1 VTTTASTTATE
12 VEAPTSTDG
21 LVARHLGMTYRRGKQ
36 STTAL
41 VDCDLHVPEGS
52 WASLIGSSG
61 CGKSTL
67 LRILA
72 GIVTPTAG
80 EASLG
85 GMTPD
90 EARASRNY
98 ALVSQQSVMLP
109 WRKLLANVEL
119 GLEVARVSRSERRKR
134 AEEAIEMVGL
144 TGFEDAYPTELSG
157 GMRQRAA
164 IARAL
169 TLRPRYL
176 LMDEPFGAL
185 DELTREKLNFE
196 LLRVLNETKATMLL
210 VTHSIAEAVILSD
223 KVVVMSPRP
232 GRIVRQIEV
241 SFGHDRTSA
250 IRDDSAFTAYEAEL
264 RHALTGEFLTSV

>member
-1 VTTTASTTATE
+1 VTTARY
-12 VEAPTSTDG
+12 APQTDTSRPNG
-21 LVARHLGMTYRRGKQ
+21 LSVSHLEMTYRRNRQ

-41 VDCDLHVPEGS
+41 LDCDLHVPER
-52 WASLIGSSG
+52 ARVALIGASG

-72 GIVTPTAG
+72 GLVTPTAG
-80 EASLG
+80 EVSVG
-85 GMTPD
+85 GLTPAL
-90 EARASRNY
+90 ARAARSY
-98 ALVSQQSVMLP
+98 ALVSQHSVMLP

-119 GLEVARVSRSERRKR
+119 GLEVAKVPRAERRDR
-134 AEEAIEMVGL
+134 AQEAIDLVGL
-144 TGFEDAYPTELSG
+144 SGFEHAYPAELSG

-196 LLRVLNETKATMLL
+196 LLRVLSETNATMLL

-223 KVVVMSPRP
+223 TVAVMSPRP
-232 GRIVRQIEV
+232 GRVVHRVDIG
-241 SFGHDRTSA
+241 FGHERTAA
-250 IRDDSAFTAYEAEL
+250 IRDEPAFAAYEADL
-264 RHALTGEFLTSV
+264 RHALTAPSVAVA